1 MTDEN
6 RMSPVAVD
14 GYGAS
19 GGGGKIDIYDDYLPD
34 LVGRKGRRTIRQMTN
49 DETIGAVRFAIDT
62 FFRGVEFYVDT
73 AADEDLPQEQRE
85 YYREWLESTLFD
97 DIGDPD
103 DRYSMT
109 NWEDFI
115 INALTALDFGWSYFD
130 VVPYL
135 KPDGTYGIKDLTLI
149 AQETLDGWQR
159 DDNRAIKGLYQRP
172 PTGISYGSNSL
183 YIDKDR
189 ALHFVA
195 SPFKGSPEG
204 KSPLR
209 HIYNPWYYKRKYQ
222 AIEAILMERGCG
234 FPTLYVSSS
243 VKEQADAGDPRA
255 KATVAWAEQFV
266 ANIKRN
272 EQSGAVIY
280 SDPYRTVSADGA
292 IGWSSMRTC
301 ELKLE
306 TPGSTNAVDIDKTI
320 RRSDEAITRGLLA
333 TFLML
338 GTGGNSGSLS
348 LGQDQS
354 ALFLKAISG
363 WLEMIASVVNR
374 QLVPMLWDLNGFP
387 PEYRPYVRPGKLTSK
402 TVEQVS
408 AFMRDMAASGIIVSD
423 AETENWL
430 REQVGAPLRD
440 EEGPSLPPLPD
451 EDE

>member
-1 MTDEN
+1 MAEDS

-19 GGGGKIDIYDDYLPD
+19 GGGSKIDIYDDYLPD

-49 DETIGAVRFAIDT
+49 DETIGAVRFAIDA
-62 FFRGVEFYVDT
+62 FFRGVEFYVDPNSD
-73 AADEDLPQEQRE
+73 DELHEERRE
-85 YYREWLESTLFD
+85 YYRNWLESTLFD
-97 DIGDPD
+97 DIGDPA

-115 INALTALDFGWSYFD
+115 INAVSAFDFGWAYFD
-130 VVPYL
+130 VVPYR
-135 KPDGTYGIKDLTLI
+135 KPDGTCGIKDLTLI
-149 AQETLDGWQR
+149 AQETLDGWHR
-159 DDNRAIKGLYQRP
+159 EDNRAIKGLYQRP
-172 PTGISYGSNSL
+172 PTGVTSGSNSL

-234 FPTLYVSSS
+234 FPTLYVSSEI
-243 VKEQADAGDPRA
+243 KRLADAGDTQA
-255 KATVAWAEQFV
+255 KQTVAWAEQFV

-280 SDPYRTVSADGA
+280 SDPYKNIDNEGGFSWAST
-292 IGWSSMRTC
+292 RTC

-306 TPGSTNAVDIDKTI
+306 TPGATNAVDIDKAI

-354 ALFLKAISG
+354 SLFLKAISG

-387 PEYRPYVRPGKLTSK
+387 DEYRPYVRPGELTNK
-402 TVEQVS
+402 TAEQVS
-408 AFMRDMAASGIIVSD
+408 AFVRDMAAAGIIVSD
-423 AETENWL
+423 TETENWM

-440 EEGPSLPPLPD
+440 EAGPSLPPLPD
-451 EDE
+451 ED